1 MVNTKSLGRVALL
14 SMTSLSGCASLI
26 GTFAAD
32 PSVNKVY
39 IGSRTDVQLLE
50 KGCPGASPCLLPRPV
65 AALDLPFSFVTDTLL
80 LIYTV
85 PSSASSH

>member
-1 MVNTKSLGRVALL
+1 MPNLRLTALL

-32 PSVNKVY
+32 PSVNKVF
-39 IGSRTDVQLLE
+39 IGARTDVQLLAQ
-50 KGCPGASPCLLPRPV
+50 GCPNASPCLLPRPV

-85 PSSASSH
+85 PSSASKH